1 MQRKLFSEG
10 ERVLC
15 YDPNPTRLRV
25 LYDAKILR
33 VNKTKADVE
42 YYIHFLGWSNSWDRY
57 ISPELLLEDNEKNRQ
72 LQADLNAEAKKR
84 MPKKKRSRLNNTHS
98 SNNGCSSTVS
108 ESSREDS
115 GSDEDSDVEAICE
128 TFSLSLPDPLREK
141 LVYEQDLVKNK
152 GKLHKLPCSRDV
164 VSILENYV
172 QHYAFQLHYVRAPTT
187 ESNMKRSRSQMV
199 IIDRKT
205 EIELCK
211 ETVDGL
217 RILFNNLC
225 DRLLLYNEELKQFAL
240 LKDLTYNKDAQEKQ
254 RQSRRTSELELLL
267 AQLEHSFIANKI
279 PQAWDNE
286 THRARSLRI
295 STQHASIA
303 SGTLKREDEDQSDSA
318 TITSWRSATSPATSE
333 LENATKWRMAENGL
347 RPAQVYGAYH
357 LVRLLSQIP
366 FLVPHFRMPQTKAD
380 ALRRHLTLLVAYLS
394 ENETLFEAQFEW
406 DKWTKFCEVYY
417 T

>member
-1 MQRKLFSEG
+1 MHQKRFSEG

-33 VNKTKADVE
+33 VNKTKDDVE

-57 ISPELLLEDNEKNRQ
+57 ISTDLLLEDNEENRQ
-72 LQADLNAEAKKR
+72 LQAELNAEAKKR
-84 MPKKKRSRLNNTHS
+84 MPQKKRNRLGAS
-98 SNNGCSSTVS
+98 KIGSNGCSSTVS

-115 GSDEDSDVEAICE
+115 ASDEDSDVEPVCD
-128 TFSLSLPDPLREK
+128 TFALSLPDALRER
-141 LVYEQDLVKNK
+141 LAHEQDLVKNK
-152 GKLHKLPCSRDV
+152 GKLHKLPCSRDI

-172 QHYAFQLHYVRAPTT
+172 QHFAFQLHYVRAAND
-187 ESNMKRSRSQMV
+187 SIKRSRSQMQAM
-199 IIDRKT
+199 DRRT

-225 DRLLLYNEELKQFAL
+225 DRVLLYKEELKQFAQL
-240 LKDLTYNKDAQEKQ
+240 SELTFNRDVQEKQ
-254 RQSRRTSELELLL
+254 HQSRRTSELELLL
-267 AQLEHSFIANKI
+267 AQLEYSFIANKL

-286 THRARSLRI
+286 THRARSLRL

-318 TITSWRSATSPATSE
+318 TITSWTSATSPATSE

-347 RPAQVYGAYH
+347 WPAQVYGAYH
-357 LVRLLSQIP
+357 LVRLLSQVP
-366 FLVPHFRMPQTKAD
+366 FLVPRLKMPRSKAD
-380 ALRRHLTLLVAYLS
+380 VLQRHLTLLLNYLS
-394 ENETLFEAQFEW
+394 ENEMLFEDQFE
-406 DKWTKFCEVYY
+406 
-417 T
+417 